1 MSWWYEVRRITYT
14 KEVLKWA
21 LLEDLEIEVEMAVK
35 VYNDVTDAFICNTGL
50 EHRHDHIINALE
62 TFSFKMRSN
71 GVKIEVNSLFC

>member
-1 MSWWYEVRRITYT
+1 
-14 KEVLKWA
+14 
-21 LLEDLEIEVEMAVK
+21 MAVK

-50 EHRHDHIINALE
+50 EHRHDPIINALE